1 MVYTCVPWSP
11 LELTH
16 KIRFN
21 GCFVVEKMPIAVM
34 VNSLFSVA
42 QESVIYTTKITN
54 PRTILD
60 NLGQFL
66 QCTDHRQLGKV
77 Q

>member
-34 VNSLFSVA
+34 VNSLFLVA
-42 QESVIYTTKITN
+42 QESQGDARNVQKKISVRN
-54 PRTILD
+54 PIVAYPSHV
-60 NLGQFL
+60 FV
-66 QCTDHRQLGKV
+66 K
-77 Q
+77 